1 MRVIDSTTK
10 VGSLE
15 SRWRKR
21 ESPPASE
28 NKPTNSEF
36 KPRETKSLHDR
47 RGRLDAS
54 QIMSAVQGSQPQ
66 SNKADNSVEEVAVS
80 KETGT
85 SSSPYSLYSS
95 YKNNQTKN
103 KQRSVVKDFPPK
115 QEVVPEKKE
124 ETAKPLKQR
133 FKELAL
139 SSEKAV
145 SVDELDATPT
155 PVKMP
160 TLTHKSFDKE
170 SPTPEIS
177 KLPKQVSVSV
187 VKPADPPIRPSPLLP
202 SQSQRLQ
209 FAEFGCDLAP
219 FSEASVVTIAPF
231 SPDLRWTPGDFVT
244 QQTRAPQP
252 NILERA
258 EARVP
263 SVPVSLPIEDKPSAP
278 SPVSSPTEENPFAKH
293 IAERRKS
300 SVSTKEARVLIPL
313 PEVNLAK
320 HELSFGPIK
329 FQELGN
335 KYDKDPYEG
344 EVKKVSH
351 VAGSIPSPPPDMPRP
366 SRIPD
371 PPPDVPEVR
380 TGPDP
385 GKKGKRKMNFRWNLV
400 GKGGASEK
408 RSFWKFDKKVEVPL
422 EIINSFTANPDST
435 PDRVLTK
442 STKSTEKKIEVLVMA
457 RRTSLG
463 VSLKCLEK
471 FELRDVENN
480 FRALRKILTALDLE
494 VMNEEIIE
502 VLEKGVLTSKFD
514 SELAQIRRAK
524 QEALSIAQ
532 SVTLLEEEKFL
543 LSLGEVESLKER
555 ISIATFCLRFHEKE
569 EEIAKKLMILMGAA
583 TEVRSSPTF
592 KDVLNTLL
600 SIGNAVEHK
609 QAGGF
614 DLEFLQRAESY
625 KDSCHK
631 KDLINHAAFC
641 VIEKNP
647 VSTNLYSD
655 FPNVHDA
662 WRMEIDFVEL
672 RLQIQNEQEI
682 WSKCKMNVEKLQ
694 LANYDNLSK
703 RLEQLGHK
711 INKFY
716 ITLGRMENYYRDLYL
731 YFGYDKYLADSQK
744 LLDFLRILHNFS
756 LAYKTNHERILQI
769 KEKMAQEKRREKTR
783 GKKLPIVSVH
793 CSNRVNISCLFGC

>member
-1 MRVIDSTTK
+1 MTSTPKPESANESRSFKQSDYLSAKDSYTPGTYRATYSPAGDSGYQSGTSLSRSESNEKIISPYDRTRKEFYEAKSRTPVANLVFNEPDKETESKSPSRSGLKRSPYSLKNSERSEFSYNSSHAPLTVTKSHPYRDSLPSPAGPPRKLDSPFSSYSRPVTSKSLVEKQTEPTPAKQEVTQPRIIGKLISQSDMRVIDSTTK

-502 VLEKGVLTSKFD
+502 V
-514 SELAQIRRAK
+514 
-524 QEALSIAQ
+524 
-532 SVTLLEEEKFL
+532 
-543 LSLGEVESLKER
+543 
-555 ISIATFCLRFHEKE
+555 
-569 EEIAKKLMILMGAA
+569 
-583 TEVRSSPTF
+583 
-592 KDVLNTLL
+592 
-600 SIGNAVEHK
+600 
-609 QAGGF
+609 
-614 DLEFLQRAESY
+614 
-625 KDSCHK
+625 
-631 KDLINHAAFC
+631 C
-641 VIEKNP
+641 V
-647 VSTNLYSD
+647 
-655 FPNVHDA
+655 
-662 WRMEIDFVEL
+662 
-672 RLQIQNEQEI
+672 
-682 WSKCKMNVEKLQ
+682 
-694 LANYDNLSK
+694 
-703 RLEQLGHK
+703 
-711 INKFY
+711 
-716 ITLGRMENYYRDLYL
+716 
-731 YFGYDKYLADSQK
+731 
-744 LLDFLRILHNFS
+744 
-756 LAYKTNHERILQI
+756 
-769 KEKMAQEKRREKTR
+769 
-783 GKKLPIVSVH
+783 
-793 CSNRVNISCLFGC
+793 CLFVCLFACLFVVYESS